1 MSKPRD
7 RLGVM
12 PQGAL
17 AIHRI
22 RVEKLFGRYT
32 YDLQAQA
39 SAKQPRKL
47 LILYGDNGSGKT
59 TLLQLVFNLLSHI
72 DKHGHKSFLA
82 KTKFKAL
89 VIDLGDRTQVIAR
102 RRGNRIVGTYT
113 AYVRRHG
120 RIVARIKFLTD
131 KDNDIV
137 SPPPGR
143 QHDLFERRA
152 QHLLTTLANLRI
164 ALFFVTDDRQLLQNV
179 TRQKDVDTESELGEE
194 EAHVRRIVRRS
205 PRSRRRYLDTAVSR
219 AITVAAEWAREQV
232 FTGSRKGEA
241 DANTIYTGIVR
252 QLARVSAPRSESKR
266 TNIAR
271 LITTLR
277 EQAARTAQFVKFG
290 FPSALNI
297 NELIGSLVR
306 AKKDLS
312 TIQRIVEPF
321 VDTIKAKLDAL
332 QEVQDSVS
340 GFVDTL
346 NSFFKDKT
354 VEFNLKS
361 GISIKASDNTSL
373 PPSSLSSGEKQLL
386 LLFCNTL
393 ITRSDQAIYLIDEP
407 EISLNIK
414 WQRQLIQS
422 LFNMSAKRKVQ
433 FVLATHSFELF
444 APFQENVLHLIER
457 KDATKRASTAHA

>member
-1 MSKPRD
+1 
-7 RLGVM
+7 
-12 PQGAL
+12 
-17 AIHRI
+17 
-22 RVEKLFGRYT
+22 
-32 YDLQAQA
+32 
-39 SAKQPRKL
+39 
-47 LILYGDNGSGKT
+47 
-59 TLLQLVFNLLSHI
+59 
-72 DKHGHKSFLA
+72 
-82 KTKFKAL
+82 
-89 VIDLGDRTQVIAR
+89 
-102 RRGNRIVGTYT
+102 
-113 AYVRRHG
+113 
-120 RIVARIKFLTD
+120 
-131 KDNDIV
+131 
-137 SPPPGR
+137 
-143 QHDLFERRA
+143 
-152 QHLLTTLANLRI
+152 
-164 ALFFVTDDRQLLQNV
+164 
-179 TRQKDVDTESELGEE
+179 
-194 EAHVRRIVRRS
+194 
-205 PRSRRRYLDTAVSR
+205 
-219 AITVAAEWAREQV
+219 
-232 FTGSRKGEA
+232 
-241 DANTIYTGIVR
+241 
-252 QLARVSAPRSESKR
+252 
-266 TNIAR
+266 